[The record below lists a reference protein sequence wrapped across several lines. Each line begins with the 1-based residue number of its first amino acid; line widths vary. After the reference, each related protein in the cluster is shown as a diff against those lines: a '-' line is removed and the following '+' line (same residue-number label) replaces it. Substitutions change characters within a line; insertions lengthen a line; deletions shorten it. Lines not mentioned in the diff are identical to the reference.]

1 MLDITPLGA
10 RLIIVQEDTP
20 ERIGHIYIPKD
31 SKEMISWEGDV
42 VAVGDGCGNVKV
54 GDTVFHG
61 RYAGYNFE
69 RGRKKYVF
77 LNEEDILGIV
87 NKSQESA

>member
-1 MLDITPLGA
+1 MLDITPIGA
-10 RLIIVQEDTP
+10 RLIILQEDTP

-42 VAVGDGCGNVKV
+42 VAVGDGCTSVKV
-54 GDTVFHG
+54 GDVVFHG
-61 RYAGYNFE
+61 RYAGYGFE
-69 RGRKKYVF
+69 RNRKKYVF

-87 NKSQESA
+87 TKPQESA